1 MASSNFSLPLLSI
14 PAYYILASVPH
25 AYAAYLSTAG
35 NMAKYD
41 NRNPHSANNVDRI
54 KRSLSARDYAAWERA
69 KRCHANHLENMPLF
83 VAAVFAGL
91 MAERTAGAGSV
102 GLDAFVMGW
111 MACRV
116 VYTANYIVTEKASW
130 SYLRSAMYMV
140 CTGWAFMVI
149 GKAAFAIGS

>member
-14 PAYYILASVPH
+14 PAYYVLAAIPH
-25 AYAAYLSTAG
+25 TYAAYLSTSG
-35 NMAKYD
+35 NMSKYD
-41 NRNPHSANNVDRI
+41 NRNPHSANNQDRI

-69 KRCHANHLENMPLF
+69 KRTHQNALENMPLF

-91 MAERTAGAGSV
+91 MAERTAGVGSV
-102 GLDAFVMGW
+102 GLDNFVMAW

-116 VYTANYIVTEKASW
+116 VYTVNYIMTEKASW

-140 CTGWAFMVI
+140 STGWAFTVI
-149 GKAAFAIGS
+149 GKAAFAVGA